1 MFYRGAGDVIGA
13 TKMDDALLK
22 ELRRQE
28 EVLTEGEDGSQDDE
42 APQEDATSSAFE
54 EAEPDSAPAEVAA
67 EAVAP
72 SGNIL
77 DWTEG
82 DA

>member
-28 EVLTEGEDGSQDDE
+28 EVLTEGEDGGQGDE
-42 APQEDATSSAFE
+42 APQEDAPPWARRPSPSHLRGG
-54 EAEPDSAPAEVAA
+54 S

>member
-1 MFYRGAGDVIGA
+1 
-13 TKMDDALLK
+13 MDDALLK

-42 APQEDATSSAFE
+42 APQEDATSSAV
-54 EAEPDSAPAEVAA
+54 EAPLPDTAPAEVAA

>member
-1 MFYRGAGDVIGA
+1 M
-13 TKMDDALLK
+13 
-22 ELRRQE
+22 
-28 EVLTEGEDGSQDDE
+28 LTEGEIEDQDGDDV
-42 APQEDATSSAFE
+42 PQEEATAPSV
-54 EAEPDSAPAEVAA
+54 EAMEDEPEPPAEAS
-67 EAVAP
+67 EAMAP

>member
-1 MFYRGAGDVIGA
+1 
-13 TKMDDALLK
+13 MDDALLK

-28 EVLTEGEDGSQDDE
+28 EVLTEGENGGQDGDE
-42 APQEDATSSAFE
+42 VPQEEATAPSV
-54 EAEPDSAPAEVAA
+54 EAMEDEPEPPAEAS